1 MDNNMNPSNGGQ
13 NFQRPYNQPYNQGY
27 PQPNPA
33 NYVPP
38 EYKPISVW
46 GYLGY
51 EILFSIPLVGFIMML
66 VLAFAPQNVNVKN
79 FARSFLLWILLASLF
94 AAIVVVIITAVTG
107 VGIMGLIGAYNEAVS
122 SSQMYY

>member
-79 FARSFLLWILLASLF
+79 FARSFLLWILLALLF
-94 AAIVVVIITAVTG
+94 AVIVVVIITAVTG

>member
-1 MDNNMNPSNGGQ
+1 MDNNMNPGNGGPRYQ
-13 NFQRPYNQPYNQGY
+13 QPNYQSYNQGY

-33 NYVPP
+33 NYVPS

-94 AAIVVVIITAVTG
+94 AVIVVVIITAVYLR
-107 VGIMGLIGAYNEAVS
+107 M
-122 SSQMYY
+122 Q

>member
-13 NFQRPYNQPYNQGY
+13 NFQQPYNQPYNQGY
-27 PQPNPA
+27 PHPNPA

-94 AAIVVVIITAVTG
+94 AVIVVVIITAVTG